1 MSDIKL
7 IMENWRGYISEGFF
21 TSPADKERSQ
31 DAKCS
36 AKNILH
42 PGSQDCTIKD
52 PYNPSMV
59 DKETVK
65 MIYSELLKADK
76 PTADNYAIKW
86 AAIDAGMEPSS
97 ELMSF
102 EPIENVGLLN
112 YVMKAN
118 VAKQAFMAL
127 FSVAKP
133 AATVWK
139 NLMSKKQDKL
149 EDIHTAQG
157 KVDRQGRPLT

>member
-21 TSPADKERSQ
+21 TSPADKERAQ
-31 DAKCS
+31 DAKC
-36 AKNILH
+36 AAQNILQ
-42 PGSQDCTIKD
+42 PGSRVCRITA

-65 MIYSELLKADK
+65 MIYSELLKTDRL
-76 PTADNYAIKW
+76 TADNYAIKW

-102 EPIENVGLLN
+102 EPVDNTGLLN

-127 FSVAKP
+127 FSIAKP

-139 NLMSKKQDKL
+139 SLMSKKQDKL